1 MAPFAASFVLVS
13 YAERLMYIKTSRDT
27 LQSYYTEVGIVY
39 IMLHNTYSLESEPN
53 ALVISQVAETSRYIQ
68 IDRNDIASQQV
79 VLSARW
85 HQVSVVD
92 ANCTD
97 P

>member
-1 MAPFAASFVLVS
+1 
-13 YAERLMYIKTSRDT
+13 
-27 LQSYYTEVGIVY
+27 
-39 IMLHNTYSLESEPN
+39 MLCNTYSSKGEPN
-53 ALVISQVAETSRYIQ
+53 ALIISQVPETSRYIQ
-68 IDRNDIASQQV
+68 IDRNDIASKQGV
-79 VLSARW
+79 SSARW